1 MGRVAVLGV
10 CVASLGCSS
19 ASSTPGPPQ
28 YNGIEAGP
36 DGGDQDGS
44 IGGDA
49 SPSDGGHEGDA
60 TNRDGA
66 TEGGDATSDAGDGG
80 TPADT
85 GSDGSDGSV
94 GPPPPGPVCSQTAM
108 WGTGTLLAISTSF
121 DDNLGAI
128 TPDELTIA
136 WTIGTGSSATI
147 AYADRAAATDPF
159 GALQMLSASSF
170 AADRVALSPDSLR
183 LVVVNGDRQGFSEL
197 TRTTRTGVG
206 SAFGA
211 PAAGSYSNFDMSG
224 VLSIGESFGDPV
236 LGADDAAFY
245 YSVYGGAQTATIYRA
260 ARLLSGDA
268 WPVGAPLPA
277 STELLQMGSSRR
289 RPTAISSDEQTLF
302 FWDEVAAIER
312 AAWLD
317 TSTGVFTVFVDLGA
331 RRWAGPNAACN
342 RLYYSDQ
349 PAGGSSFDLFVAS
362 D

>member
-1 MGRVAVLGV
+1 MARVSVLAVCV
-10 CVASLGCSS
+10 SVASLGCSS
-19 ASSTPGPPQ
+19 GSSTPGPARD
-28 YNGIEAGP
+28 NGIEAGT
-36 DGGDQDGS
+36 DGGDLDGS

-49 SPSDGGHEGDA
+49 SPSDGGPEGA
-60 TNRDGA
+60 NRDGA
-66 TEGGDATSDAGDGG
+66 TEGGDATSEAGDGG
-80 TPADT
+80 APVDA
-85 GSDGSDGSV
+85 GSDGSDGNV
-94 GPPPPGPVCSQTAM
+94 GPPPPGAVCSQTAV

-159 GALQMLSASSF
+159 GAPQMLSASPF
-170 AADRVALSPDSLR
+170 AADRVALSPDGLR

-197 TRTTRTGVG
+197 TRTARTGVG

-211 PAAGSYSNFDMSG
+211 PAVGSYSNFDMSG
-224 VLSIGESFGDPV
+224 VLSSGESFGDPV
-236 LGADDAAFY
+236 LSADDVAFY

-277 STELLQMGSSRR
+277 STELAQMGSSRR

-302 FWDEVAAIER
+302 FWDEVMTTER
-312 AAWLD
+312 AAWID
-317 TSTGVFTVFVDLGA
+317 TSTGAFTVFVDLGT

-342 RLYYSDQ
+342 RLYYSDE